1 MKLKKLLCLIL
12 TFSIILAVMP
22 TMVTFAA
29 PAPGAQVVASGRLDN
44 WTDEGSI
51 FLKHGALVRWH
62 DLYPPGRGL
71 FFVDGRESGAR
82 REVFL
87 RFELGNYIDR
97 ILAGEEELRLQL
109 NINEAVWHNPAGA
122 YILPPHLAEFDYMTL
137 RWRDA
142 DTRRP
147 PSNTSMGNDFSRLA
161 ATFTP
166 FSAGRILTSDMG
178 PAVRDFLLTYP
189 EETGITLRISSL
201 CRDPGQTTD
210 GTAIFS
216 FNGMSRLPGEPTLVF
231 TNTDIGAPWRLYDD
245 GTLVIDEGTINRPT
259 GFTTPWSQWR
269 FDINNV
275 IFTGPINAEES
286 SLDALFFFLS
296 NMTNIEGLDYIN
308 TRNAR
313 TMRNVFSSASSLTSL
328 DLSAWDISNVTDMG
342 SILSGTHSLTDLN
355 ISGWDTGNMRNMSNM
370 FVGASGLT
378 NLDLSHFDTSNATN
392 MSGMF
397 SGASSLTELDLS
409 SFNTSNVTSMGSMFS
424 WASSLT
430 SLDLSHFDTS
440 NVIGMSGMF
449 SGASSL
455 TELDLSSFNTSN
467 VTYMSSMFA
476 NTTDLT
482 RLDISG
488 FDTSNVRYMS
498 NMFLNA
504 TSLRELTLG
513 EHFKFLVIE
522 TSWPQQNP
530 NLPPVPDN
538 DYFTG
543 VWQNVGNG
551 TVGNPLGEF
560 EFTSDELMAYYN
572 GSIHADTWVW
582 QPTEENRVDFIFAI
596 EVEGDLDFG
605 RLPVGYA
612 QPAARTATVTNMG
625 DQSLNLFVS
634 WPPPLPGT
642 FPPWPWSGGATQSLG
657 WVAPGETATFTVL
670 ANTGMSVG
678 VYPLRIS
685 IYHREPSVTLL
696 MATIY
701 ARFEVYQLQS
711 GGGGFGGAGGGSWNN
726 NRPNGNVFSPS
737 TSASSNNAT
746 ANNNVQTS
754 VPQQFTDVSSA
765 DWFYA
770 YVQSAVASGLL
781 NGVGNGEFA
790 PNAATTRAMFV
801 TVLWRLAGNPNGYND
816 GDFSD
821 VANDSWYSQAIAWA
835 AANGIVNGVGNSY
848 FAPNL
853 NITREQ
859 MGLILYRY
867 IGDAVD
873 MVMDRNYVPQN
884 TATRAEMAAVMLRLA
899 EM

>member
-12 TFSIILAVMP
+12 TFTIILAVML

-44 WTDEGSI
+44 WTAEGSI
-51 FLKHGALVRWH
+51 FLEHGAFVRVNMVGGQPH
-62 DLYPPGRGL
+62 PPRNL
-71 FFVDGRESGAR
+71 HFVDGRDGGAQRES
-82 REVFL
+82 FL
-87 RFELGNYIDR
+87 RFEFANYIDR
-97 ILAGEEELRLQL
+97 ILAGDELRLQL

-122 YILPPHLAEFDYMTL
+122 YILPPHLAEFCYMTIGPSIV
-137 RWRDA
+137 R
-142 DTRRP
+142 TTRP
-147 PSNTSMGNDFSRLA
+147 PSNTSMSNDLSRLA

-178 PAVRDFLLTYP
+178 PAVRDFFLTYP
-189 EETGITLRISSL
+189 NETGITLRIQSL
-201 CRDPGQTTD
+201 CRDPRQTTD

-245 GTLVIDEGTINRPT
+245 GTLVVDEGTINRPT

-275 IFTGPINAEES
+275 IFTGPIDAEES
-286 SLDALFFFLS
+286 SLNFLFFFFS

-308 TRNAR
+308 TRNMQ
-313 TMRNVFSSASSLTSL
+313 TMIGLFELASSLTSL
-328 DLSAWDISNVTDMG
+328 DLSSWDTSNVTDM
-342 SILSGTHSLTDLN
+342 SRIFSGTHSLTDLN
-355 ISGWDTGNMRNMSNM
+355 ISGWDTSNMKNMSSM
-370 FVGASGLT
+370 FGGTQSLT
-378 NLDLSHFDTSNATN
+378 SLDLSHFD
-392 MSGMF
+392 
-397 SGASSLTELDLS
+397 
-409 SFNTSNVTSMGSMFS
+409 TSNVTSMGSMFS
-424 WASSLT
+424 GASSLSKLDLSNFNTSNVISMSGMFNGASSLT

-440 NVIGMSGMF
+440 NVEGMSM
-449 SGASSL
+449 
-455 TELDLSSFNTSN
+455 
-467 VTYMSSMFA
+467 MFA

-488 FDTSNVRYMS
+488 FDTRNVRYMN
-498 NMFLNA
+498 NMFWNA
-504 TSLRELTLG
+504 NSLRELTLG
-513 EHFKFLVIE
+513 EHFRFMVIE

-530 NLPPVPDN
+530 ALPPVPDN

-560 EFTSDELMAYYN
+560 EFTSDELMAALDRNNPNSANYA
-572 GSIHADTWVW
+572 GQTWVW

-596 EVEGDLDFG
+596 EVEGELDFG

-612 QPAARTATVTNMG
+612 QPAGRTVTVTNVG

-657 WVAPGETATFTVL
+657 WVAPGESATFTVR
-670 ANTGMSVG
+670 ANTGMSIG

-685 IYHREPSVTLL
+685 IHHREPSVTLL

-701 ARFEVYQLQS
+701 ARFEVYQQQS
-711 GGGGFGGAGGGSWNN
+711 GGGGGFGGGGGGGSWNN
-726 NRPNGNVFSPS
+726 NRPSGNVFSSPS
-737 TSASSNNAT
+737 SGNNDN
-746 ANNNVQTS
+746 ANNNVAAPQT
-754 VPQQFTDVSSA
+754 QQFTDVSPN
-765 DWFYA
+765 DWFFD
-770 YVQSAVASGLL
+770 YVESAVASGLL

-790 PNAATTRAMFV
+790 PNVSTTRAMFV
-801 TVLWRLAGNPNGYND
+801 TVLWRLAGSPNGYN
-816 GDFSD
+816 GGNFSD
-821 VANDSWYSQAIAWA
+821 VADGNWYSEAIAWA
-835 AANGIVNGVGNSY
+835 AANGIVTGVGNGY

-867 IGDAVD
+867 VGDLAD
-873 MVMDRNYVPQN
+873 EIMDRNYVPQN
-884 TATRAEMAAVMLRLA
+884 TATRAEMAAVMLRLS
-899 EM
+899 ER